1 VSVVTGVYNVI
12 LLYVG
17 VMGEYVVCYGCGVCV
32 CLV

>member
-1 VSVVTGVYNVI
+1 MTGVYNVI